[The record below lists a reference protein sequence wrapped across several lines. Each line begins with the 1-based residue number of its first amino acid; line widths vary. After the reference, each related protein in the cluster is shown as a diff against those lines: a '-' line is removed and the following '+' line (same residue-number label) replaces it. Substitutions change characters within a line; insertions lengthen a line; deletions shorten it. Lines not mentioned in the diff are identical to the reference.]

1 MNESDPIQDWKISND
16 HLGPSQYYPIE
27 GLKGA
32 SNRAPI
38 MSRVDSL
45 LDSGRNFFQSDLQI
59 KFEIFQIQ
67 MKGNEEFYSQRKK
80 ILLQAN

>member
-45 LDSGRNFFQSDLQI
+45 LDSGRNFFQSGYHRTRLE
-59 KFEIFQIQ
+59 KFTSPVRET
-67 MKGNEEFYSQRKK
+67 
-80 ILLQAN
+80 